1 MNYFFVGGRNRMPQ
15 ECSGVMHVIRRGDS
29 LYKLSRIYGVT
40 LESIMDANPNV
51 NVYNMQVGSTVCIP
65 IPVEIPNPNSQSTS
79 RPQPTPMPMPQP
91 TPTPMPQPTPM
102 PEPTPMPQPTPMPMP
117 QRPGGQ
123 HQVEAGET
131 LNSILDRFG
140 MDFDTFAMYNPELMP
155 IPLNEG
161 IIVYVADDRDM

>member
-1 MNYFFVGGRNRMPQ
+1 MNYFNVGGRNRMPQ

-51 NVYNMQVGSTVCIP
+51 NVYNMQVGSTICIP
-65 IPVEIPNPNSQSTS
+65 IPVEIPNTNSQSSS
-79 RPQPTPMPMPQP
+79 RPQPTPAPQP
-91 TPTPMPQPTPM
+91 IPMPQPTPM
-102 PEPTPMPQPTPMPMP
+102 PQSTPPPQPTPMPMP
-117 QRPGGQ
+117 QRPGER
-123 HQVEAGET
+123 HQVEADET

-155 IPLNEG
+155 ISLKEG
-161 IIVYVADDRDM
+161 IIVYVTDDRDM